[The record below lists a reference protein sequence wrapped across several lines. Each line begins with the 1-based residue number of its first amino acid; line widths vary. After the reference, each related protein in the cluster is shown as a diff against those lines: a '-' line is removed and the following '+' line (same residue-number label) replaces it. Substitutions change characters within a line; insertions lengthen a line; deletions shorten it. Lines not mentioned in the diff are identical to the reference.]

1 MRTTTSS
8 SEVNRAGKA
17 AIGSDTRSKKEAR
30 MIAYT
35 CAKPLAVARIPS
47 LPLVSARRQFDLAI
61 ACDSL
66 ENFITSERLAQ
77 AYALVCVLST

>member
-1 MRTTTSS
+1 MQETQSQA
-8 SEVNRAGKA
+8 VIRAQ
-17 AIGSDTRSKKEAR
+17 KKETR

-35 CAKPLAVARIPS
+35 CAKPLAVTRS
-47 LPLVSARRQFDLAI
+47 CSHSLVSARRRFDLAF